1 MPMDAA
7 KSNRKYPSYTLAQ
20 LEAFVAEGRGNDV
33 MAQEIAARK
42 AGRSAPLRVPQIE
55 GGKPVVKV
63 GRL

>member
-1 MPMDAA
+1 MDAA

-33 MAQEIAARK
+33 MVQEITARK
-42 AGRSAPLRVPQIE
+42 AGLSTALVAPQIE
-55 GGKPVVKV
+55 GGKPVTKG